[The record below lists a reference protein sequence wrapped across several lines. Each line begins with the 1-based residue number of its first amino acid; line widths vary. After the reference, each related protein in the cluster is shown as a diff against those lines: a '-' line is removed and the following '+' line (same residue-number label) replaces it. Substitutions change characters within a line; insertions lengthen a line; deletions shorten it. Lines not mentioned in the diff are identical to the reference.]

1 MRPIFP
7 AAWLSARGIWALV
20 GIALTL
26 ALASAV
32 AALLPVVMVFA
43 VAFIALAAVDA
54 ALGPSAAALRIAR
67 RALPPLALRR
77 QAAVAYDIENRA
89 ALPVRIGIVEP
100 VLAPIAFSVTETTVR
115 LPARSRVS
123 AELGIQPRERGPVR
137 FGPFYAWSENGIGLL
152 RRRYRIDAY
161 EEARIFPDLSA
172 VVGSGRLAERR
183 TLLEAGLRRL
193 RLRGDGAEFESLRE
207 YSDGDAFGRI
217 DWKATA
223 RRGRTM
229 VAQHEPERSQNVIVA
244 LDCGRLMTPRVG
256 DVRKFEYALTAA
268 LSIARVAQQADDN
281 VGVTAFAAR
290 PILELAPRRGAAHFR
305 ALAQALYDV
314 QPRPEEADY
323 ESIFVALGRR
333 YAKRSLIVL
342 FTDIFDPATSS
353 AVLAGVATL
362 VPRHLVVCVLMNDAV
377 LEAALDGDVHTTSAA
392 FRTAVAMRLS
402 DERARAVAALRGCG
416 AIIVDVPAPKLTTAL
431 IDTYL
436 DIKARGRL

>member
-1 MRPIFP
+1 MRSVFP
-7 AAWLSARGIWALV
+7 ALWLSVRGILSLLGVAFM
-20 GIALTL
+20 L
-26 ALASAV
+26 ALASALPV
-32 AALLPVVMVFA
+32 LLPLAVVSA
-43 VAFIALAAVDA
+43 VAFIALGAVDA
-54 ALGPSAAALRIAR
+54 ALGPSAATLRIAR

-77 QAAVAYDIENRA
+77 RAELSYDVENRA
-89 ALPVRIGIVEP
+89 GLPVRVGIVEP
-100 VLAPIAFSVTETTVR
+100 ALGPVAFSATETVVR
-115 LPARSRVS
+115 LPARSYAS
-123 AELGIQPRERGPVR
+123 AELGIEPRERGAAL
-137 FGPFYAWSENGIGLL
+137 FGAFYAWSENRIGLL
-152 RRRYRIDAY
+152 RRRYRIAAH
-161 EEARIFPDLSA
+161 EEVRIFPDLSA
-172 VVGSGRLAERR
+172 VVGTGRLAERR

-193 RLRGDGAEFESLRE
+193 RSRGDGTEFESLRE
-207 YSDGDAFGRI
+207 YADGDAFTRI

-244 LDCGRLMTPRVG
+244 LDCGRLMTPRLG
-256 DVRKFEYALTAA
+256 AVRKFDYALTSA

-305 ALAQALYDV
+305 TLAHALYDV
-314 QPRPEEADY
+314 QPRLEEADY
-323 ESIFVALGRR
+323 ETIFAALGRR
-333 YAKRSLIVL
+333 YTKRSLIVL
-342 FTDIFDPATSS
+342 FTDIFDPVTSS

-377 LEAALDGDVHTTSAA
+377 LAAALDDDVHTPTAA

-402 DERARAVAALRGCG
+402 DERAKAVAALRGRG
-416 AIIVDVPAPKLTTAL
+416 AIIIDVPAPKLTTAL